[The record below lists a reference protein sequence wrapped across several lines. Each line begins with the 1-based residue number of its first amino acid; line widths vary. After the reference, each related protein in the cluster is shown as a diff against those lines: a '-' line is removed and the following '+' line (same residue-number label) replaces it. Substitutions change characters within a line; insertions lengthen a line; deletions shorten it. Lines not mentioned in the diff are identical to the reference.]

1 MNPVQETVLLYYP
14 KKPKYLPKIKSIFV
28 QLGIQFRILDAA
40 STAQKIGYLTG
51 RTGFEKSTSDV
62 PFSKI
67 PQSVLVMD
75 HFSGVRMDVLF
86 SYLKKAGIPSI
97 DLKAIV
103 TDTNAD
109 WTFFALYQE
118 IAKEHARMHARRA
131 IVTRIEESDFGCEG
145 RPDGVI
151 AMDHVYLRYEQ
162 ESEKFCLMAEDDQL
176 YADHI
181 DENSTVLVTA
191 DGKILPL

>member
-1 MNPVQETVLLYYP
+1 MKRNIDIKEISDGKLYGP
-14 KKPKYLPKIKSIFV
+14 NDMVK
-28 QLGIQFRILDAA
+28 
-40 STAQKIGYLTG
+40 
-51 RTGFEKSTSDV
+51 
-62 PFSKI
+62 
-67 PQSVLVMD
+67 
-75 HFSGVRMDVLF
+75 
-86 SYLKKAGIPSI
+86 
-97 DLKAIV
+97 
-103 TDTNAD
+103 AD

-162 ESEKFCLMAEDDQL
+162 ESEEFCLMAEDDQL

>member
-1 MNPVQETVLLYYP
+1 M
-14 KKPKYLPKIKSIFV
+14 
-28 QLGIQFRILDAA
+28 
-40 STAQKIGYLTG
+40 
-51 RTGFEKSTSDV
+51 
-62 PFSKI
+62 
-67 PQSVLVMD
+67 VMD
-75 HFSGVRMDVLF
+75 HFSGVRMDMLF

-162 ESEKFCLMAEDDQL
+162 ESEEFCLMAEDDQL

>member
-1 MNPVQETVLLYYP
+1 M
-14 KKPKYLPKIKSIFV
+14 
-28 QLGIQFRILDAA
+28 
-40 STAQKIGYLTG
+40 
-51 RTGFEKSTSDV
+51 
-62 PFSKI
+62 
-67 PQSVLVMD
+67 
-75 HFSGVRMDVLF
+75 
-86 SYLKKAGIPSI
+86 
-97 DLKAIV
+97 

-162 ESEKFCLMAEDDQL
+162 ESEEFCLMAEDDQL

-191 DGKILPL
+191 DGKNSAAVNTAVKMNPLVYLWLFFHINNQFHTRGFLCLFFRSKKQLSHSCF

>member
-1 MNPVQETVLLYYP
+1 
-14 KKPKYLPKIKSIFV
+14 
-28 QLGIQFRILDAA
+28 
-40 STAQKIGYLTG
+40 
-51 RTGFEKSTSDV
+51 
-62 PFSKI
+62 
-67 PQSVLVMD
+67 
-75 HFSGVRMDVLF
+75 
-86 SYLKKAGIPSI
+86 
-97 DLKAIV
+97 
-103 TDTNAD
+103 
-109 WTFFALYQE
+109 
-118 IAKEHARMHARRA
+118 MHARRA

-162 ESEKFCLMAEDDQL
+162 ESEEFCLMAEDNQL

>member
-109 WTFFALYQE
+109 WTFF
-118 IAKEHARMHARRA
+118 
-131 IVTRIEESDFGCEG
+131 EESDFGCEG

-162 ESEKFCLMAEDDQL
+162 ESEEFCLMAEDNQL

>member
-97 DLKAIV
+97 DLKAIRTTRPPSIDSPAPRFAV
-103 TDTNAD
+103 TVVFPTPP
-109 WTFFALYQE
+109 FPE
-118 IAKEHARMHARRA
+118 
-131 IVTRIEESDFGCEG
+131 VTTIISLITHSSINLFKSN
-145 RPDGVI
+145 
-151 AMDHVYLRYEQ
+151 L
-162 ESEKFCLMAEDDQL
+162 
-176 YADHI
+176 
-181 DENSTVLVTA
+181 
-191 DGKILPL
+191 

>member
-1 MNPVQETVLLYYP
+1 M
-14 KKPKYLPKIKSIFV
+14 
-28 QLGIQFRILDAA
+28 
-40 STAQKIGYLTG
+40 
-51 RTGFEKSTSDV
+51 
-62 PFSKI
+62 
-67 PQSVLVMD
+67 
-75 HFSGVRMDVLF
+75 LF

-151 AMDHVYLRYEQ
+151 AMDHVYQRYEQ
-162 ESEKFCLMAEDDQL
+162 EDDQL

>member
-1 MNPVQETVLLYYP
+1 MACVFFFAGKEVISLNKKFLKHYMETNPE
-14 KKPKYLPKIKSIFV
+14 
-28 QLGIQFRILDAA
+28 G
-40 STAQKIGYLTG
+40 TAQTYIFLVDNQDIALNIVMSGY
-51 RTGFEKSTSDV
+51 
-62 PFSKI
+62 
-67 PQSVLVMD
+67 Q
-75 HFSGVRMDVLF
+75 
-86 SYLKKAGIPSI
+86 
-97 DLKAIV
+97 
-103 TDTNAD
+103 
-109 WTFFALYQE
+109 ALYQE

-162 ESEKFCLMAEDDQL
+162 ESEEFCLMAEDDQL

>member
-75 HFSGVRMDVLF
+75 HFLVCGWCAVFLFEKSRHSFHRPEGDRDRYQCRLDIFRTLSGDCKRTCTDAC
-86 SYLKKAGIPSI
+86 KKSNRH
-97 DLKAIV
+97 
-103 TDTNAD
+103 T
-109 WTFFALYQE
+109 Y
-118 IAKEHARMHARRA
+118 RR
-131 IVTRIEESDFGCEG
+131 VGFW
-145 RPDGVI
+145 
-151 AMDHVYLRYEQ
+151 M
-162 ESEKFCLMAEDDQL
+162 
-176 YADHI
+176 
-181 DENSTVLVTA
+181 
-191 DGKILPL
+191 

>member
-1 MNPVQETVLLYYP
+1 M
-14 KKPKYLPKIKSIFV
+14 
-28 QLGIQFRILDAA
+28 
-40 STAQKIGYLTG
+40 
-51 RTGFEKSTSDV
+51 
-62 PFSKI
+62 
-67 PQSVLVMD
+67 
-75 HFSGVRMDVLF
+75 
-86 SYLKKAGIPSI
+86 
-97 DLKAIV
+97 

-109 WTFFALYQE
+109 WTFFALYQG
-118 IAKEHARMHARRA
+118 KEKKPGRVKKRA
-131 IVTRIEESDFGCEG
+131 SSPLLEESEKKKKKKRGFGCEG

-162 ESEKFCLMAEDDQL
+162 ESEEFCLMAEDDQL

>member
-28 QLGIQFRILDAA
+28 QLDIKFRILDASCA
-40 STAQKIGYLTG
+40 SQKIGYLTG
-51 RTGFEKSTSDV
+51 RAGFEKNSSGI
-62 PFSKI
+62 PFTKI
-67 PQSVLVMD
+67 SQPVMVMD

-86 SYLKKAGIPSI
+86 SYLKRAGIPSI
-97 DLKAIV
+97 DLKAIM

-109 WTFFALYQE
+109 WTFFELYQE

-131 IVTRIEESDFGCEG
+131 VVTRIEESDFGCEG

-151 AMDHVYLRYEQ
+151 PMDHVYLRYEQ
-162 ESEKFCLMAEDDQL
+162 ESEEFCLMAEDDQL

>member
-86 SYLKKAGIPSI
+86 SYLKKAGI
-97 DLKAIV
+97 
-103 TDTNAD
+103 TNAD

-162 ESEKFCLMAEDDQL
+162 ESEEFCLMAEDDQL